1 MRTCFTFVEWIQ
13 SVRVCKVSAN
23 EKLILALY
31 DQWEARQGALESREH
46 TGLVCDVTPG
56 VLNLLLPQL
65 KPNKTPAAASASA
78 WQ

>member
-1 MRTCFTFVEWIQ
+1 MFYFCWMNTE
-13 SVRVCKVSAN
+13 RVCKVSAN
-23 EKLILALY
+23 EKLSLTLN
-31 DQWEARQGALESREH
+31 DQWEAGQGALESREH

-65 KPNKTPAAASASA
+65 KPNKTPAAASAWV